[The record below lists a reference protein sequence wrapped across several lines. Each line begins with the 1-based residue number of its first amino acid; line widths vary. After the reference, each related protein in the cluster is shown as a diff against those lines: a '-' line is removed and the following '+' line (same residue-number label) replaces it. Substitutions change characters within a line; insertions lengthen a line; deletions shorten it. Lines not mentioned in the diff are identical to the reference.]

1 MKTIQIQ
8 GETGSSRILIGESLR
23 NIAEYVPQNRGVI
36 ITDANVQNHYQWQ
49 FPAFPVIEIG
59 TGEEIKTLDTVQSI
73 YEHLMDYELDRSSF
87 LLGIGGGIVCDIA
100 GFVASTYMRG
110 LRFGF
115 AATTLLAQVDA
126 GTGGKN
132 GVNLGGYKNIIGV
145 FSQPEFVICDLEL
158 LSTLPKAEIS
168 CGFAEIVK
176 HAVIK
181 NKDMFAY
188 IEQNYEKALHLDAV
202 VMEKLIH
209 DSLLI
214 KTKIV
219 SKDEREKGERRTLN
233 FGHTFAH
240 AIEKIYKK
248 THGEAVS
255 IGMTAACRLSVKK
268 GYLSETE
275 AERIRRLLEKLNLP
289 TDIRMDRRKIL
300 DAVKRDKKKE
310 GNFIYFVLI
319 KGIGEAVVEAI
330 TFGELEDI
338 F

>member
-1 MKTIQIQ
+1 MKTI
-8 GETGSSRILIGESLR
+8 EVHGSSGNSTIMIGERIGNLPD
-23 NIAEYVPQNRGVI
+23 YLPKGKPVI
-36 ITDANVQNHYQWQ
+36 ITDKTVLRLYGND
-49 FPAFPVIEIG
+49 FPDADVIQIG
-59 TGEEIKTLDTVQSI
+59 TGEKIKTLKTVENIHKQLI
-73 YEHLMDYELDRSSF
+73 AMGADRSSF
-87 LLGIGGGIVCDIA
+87 IVGIGGGIVCDIA
-100 GFVASTYMRG
+100 GFAASTYMRG
-110 LRFGF
+110 VRFGF

-145 FSQPEFVICDLEL
+145 FNQPDFVICDIGL
-158 LSTLPKAEIS
+158 LSTLPDTEIS

-181 NKDMFAY
+181 DQDMFAY
-188 IEQNYEKALHLDAV
+188 IEQNYEKALRLEAV
-202 VMEKLIH
+202 VLEKLIH
-209 DSLLI
+209 DSLII
-214 KTKIV
+214 KAEIV
-219 SKDEREKGERRTLN
+219 SQDETEKGERRKLN

-240 AIEKIYKK
+240 AIEKTYKK

-275 AERIRRLLEKLNLP
+275 ADRIRLLLEKLNLP

-300 DAVKRDKKKE
+300 DAVRRDKKKE
-310 GNFIYFVLI
+310 GDFIYFVLI

-330 TFGELEDI
+330 TLGELEKI
-338 F
+338 